1 MRHHCNVQIL
11 LGFLDAMLAYSCD
24 ENSDPL
30 NKRYNIRSGLSSE
43 LRLEAVRICRE
54 FEELAQDLL
63 DETNLHTVGQDIW
76 LSRSPSCSGFP
87 IEEYPQHSHTL
98 CALAR
103 SVNGFCEVIERNN
116 MLFPKRNELDGQNQS
131 C

>member
-24 ENSDPL
+24 ENADALS
-30 NKRYNIRSGLSSE
+30 KRYNIGSSLSSE
-43 LRLEAVRICRE
+43 LRLEAVRICSE

-63 DETNLHTVGQDIW
+63 DDANLYNVGQDIW
-76 LSRSPSCSGFP
+76 LSRSPSCSGFS
-87 IEEYPQHSHTL
+87 IEEYPQHSYAL

-103 SVNGFCEVIERNN
+103 SVNGFCEVFERNN
-116 MLFPKRNELDGQNQS
+116 MLFPKRNELDH
-131 C
+131 